1 MTADRQFFDDNSKKI
16 EDLIRQYGRRST
28 LLSVFRLFVF
38 LIAVA
43 SVIIAVVAKIAF
55 LFVLFGLLIIAFA
68 ALCVIHGKVSSKL
81 SYYEA
86 LGTVNSKYSARIN
99 GDFNSLFEIACKDLK
114 RKDERE
120 EAVRYYGGSEFYT
133 DEHDYC
139 TDLDLFGKKSLFS
152 LLNVSETSFGRRAFA
167 KELLG
172 YGDDI
177 RSASDIVIRQKAV
190 EELSE
195 DPEFLEKYQATAML
209 GNMKKDPKALIDF
222 ASERKPVDKKHVA
235 ASVILICLWLI
246 PLASVLF
253 FPAYLRV
260 CLLGVL
266 LVNLLS
272 WAFTVRANSYYFNA
286 ADGMPSQVATIYK
299 LYSLLETSG
308 FKDEHLRKLIAGKD
322 GTSVTGSLSSLNVI
336 LFFAGL
342 RSQPL
347 FAFLIN
353 AVFPLDHLIC
363 YYMGRW
369 ADKHGESLAYAVS
382 DLAQI
387 ETLMCASQIS
397 FVSKVSS
404 FPEIEK
410 SESPD
415 ENAYFEGK
423 DIAHPLL
430 SPDSCVSNSVTI
442 RSDIALITGSN
453 MSGKT
458 TLIRTVGVCTIL
470 AYMGSKVPCSS
481 LSLGRMRIMSS
492 MRITDNLGEDMST
505 FKAELVRIS
514 GIIKCA
520 KESVTPLMFLID
532 EIFRG
537 TNSDDRT
544 EGALIVLKNLSAK
557 RICGMMTTHDYA
569 MIDRTVD
576 TYKNICYYHFSEK
589 YSDTGITFDY
599 KLTDGISRESNAR
612 YLMKLVGIE

>member
-1 MTADRQFFDDNSKKI
+1 MTADKKSFEDNSQKI
-16 EDLIRQYGRRST
+16 NDLIKSYGRRSI
-28 LLSVFRLFVF
+28 LLSVFRLVMFVCG
-38 LIAVA
+38 VV
-43 SVIIAVVAKIAF
+43 SVIVAITAKMPVLFF
-55 LFVLFGLLIIAFA
+55 LFAVFIIVFVVLCI
-68 ALCVIHGKVSSKL
+68 IHGKVSAEL
-81 SYYEA
+81 NYYEA
-86 LGTVNSKYSARIN
+86 LSIVNSKYLARIN
-99 GDFNSLFEIACKDLK
+99 GDFDSLFSIVLDGLK
-114 RKDERE
+114 RRDERE
-120 EAVRYYGGSEFYT
+120 DAVRYASGSEFYT
-133 DEHDYC
+133 DDHDYC

-152 LLNVSETSFGRRAFA
+152 RLNVSETSFGRRAFA

-172 YGDDI
+172 GGNVI
-177 RSASDIVIRQKAV
+177 RSAEEIRIRQKAV
-190 EELSE
+190 EELSA

-209 GNMKKDPKALIDF
+209 GKMKKDPKALIDF
-222 ASERKPVDKKHVA
+222 ASERKPVKKSHLITA
-235 ASVILICLWLI
+235 VILVLLWLI
-246 PLASVLF
+246 PIASLIF
-253 FPAYLRV
+253 FPEFLRPSI
-260 CLLGVL
+260 LGVL
-266 LVNLLS
+266 LLNLLS
-272 WAFTVRANSYYFNA
+272 WALGVKSNAYYFNA
-286 ADGMPSQVATIYK
+286 ADGMPSQVSTISK
-299 LYSLLETSG
+299 LYSLLETSEL
-308 FKDEHLRKLIAGKD
+308 KDDYLRKLIAGK
-322 GTSVTGSLSSLNVI
+322 GGKTVTGSLSSLAFI

-347 FAFLIN
+347 FALIIN
-353 AVFPLDHLIC
+353 SVFPLDHLIC
-363 YYMGRW
+363 YFMGKW
-369 ADKHGESLAYAVS
+369 ADSYGDSLAHAVT

-387 ETLMCASQIS
+387 ESLMCASQIS

-404 FPEIEK
+404 FPVIEK
-410 SESPD
+410 SEDSD
-415 ENAYFEGK
+415 DNAYFEGK

-430 SPDSCVSNSVTI
+430 APDSCVSNSVTI
-442 RSDIALITGSN
+442 RSGIALITGSN

-458 TLIRTVGVCTIL
+458 TLIRTVGVCSIL

-520 KESVTPLMFLID
+520 KESSTALMFLID

-599 KLTDGISRESNAR
+599 KLADGISRESNAR
-612 YLMKLVGIE
+612 FLMKLVGIE

>member
-1 MTADRQFFDDNSKKI
+1 MISVQQFFEDSSKKI
-16 EDLIRQYGRRST
+16 DDLIRQYGRRST

-38 LIAVA
+38 LFAVA
-43 SVIIAVVAKIAF
+43 SLIVAIFAKIAF
-55 LFVLFGLLIIAFA
+55 LYFLFGLFIIVFIV
-68 ALCVIHGKVSSKL
+68 LCFIHGKVSAKL
-81 SYYEA
+81 NYYEA
-86 LGTVNSKYSARIN
+86 LGTVNSKYIARIY
-99 GDFNSLFEIACKDLK
+99 GDFNSLFDIVLKDLK
-114 RKDERE
+114 RRDERE
-120 EAVRYYGGSEFYT
+120 DAVRYAGGSEFYT

-167 KELLG
+167 RELLG
-172 YGDDI
+172 NGDDI
-177 RSASDIVIRQKAV
+177 RSASDIVVRQRAV
-190 EELSE
+190 EELSGN
-195 DPEFLEKYQATAML
+195 PEFLEKYQATAML

-222 ASERKPVDKKHVA
+222 ASERKPVNNKHLVI
-235 ASVILICLWLI
+235 SVILVCLWLI
-246 PLASVLF
+246 PLATVIF

-272 WAFTVRANSYYFNA
+272 WAFTVKSNVYYFNA

-299 LYSLLETSG
+299 LYSLLETSEL
-308 FKDEHLRKLIAGKD
+308 KDEYLRKLIAGKD
-322 GTSVTGSLSSLNVI
+322 GKPVTSSLSSLNVI

-353 AVFPLDHLIC
+353 ALFPLDHLIC
-363 YYMGRW
+363 YFMSKW
-369 ADKHGESLAYAVS
+369 ADSNGESLANAVT

-410 SESPD
+410 SESSD
-415 ENAYFEGK
+415 DNAYFEGK

-430 SPDSCVSNSVTI
+430 PPDSCVSNSVTI

-458 TLIRTVGVCTIL
+458 TLIRTVGVCSIL
-470 AYMGSKVPCSS
+470 AYMGSRVPCSS
-481 LSLGRMRIMSS
+481 LSLGRMRIMTS

-520 KESVTPLMFLID
+520 KESDASLLFLID

-569 MIDRTVD
+569 MIDRTID
-576 TYKNICYYHFSEK
+576 NYRNICYYHFSEK
-589 YSDTGITFDY
+589 YTDTGITFDY